1 MLLVNL
7 LGRKGNWHW
16 KTTTS
21 TKYTDKTWANAS
33 RRALNDFT
41 SWLDFASLTIDNYI
55 KDESLRSFYYELWY
69 GSTPFRKMTPSSSPG
84 IEPISPPPTAL
95 SSSSRQNYNIPRRN
109 PLPNPSTGKQLP
121 KLYREQSKSGRLKD
135 KKQQSR
141 KEENLK
147 KRKAEFFSNRR
158 EKKPRSEGIDGNVE
172 EAESSEQEVEPRA
185 RVTERML
192 KTLGRQGNPITNS
205 DMPSRLVKSRSF

>member
-1 MLLVNL
+1 
-7 LGRKGNWHW
+7 
-16 KTTTS
+16 
-21 TKYTDKTWANAS
+21 
-33 RRALNDFT
+33 
-41 SWLDFASLTIDNYI
+41 
-55 KDESLRSFYYELWY
+55 
-69 GSTPFRKMTPSSSPG
+69 MTPSSSPG

-158 EKKPRSEGIDGNVE
+158 EKKPRSEVIDGNVE
-172 EAESSEQEVEPRA
+172 EAESSEKEMEPRA

-205 DMPSRLVKSRSF
+205 DMPSRLVKSRPF